1 MIPGND
7 SAELEKVLD
16 RLVDDYVSRN
26 SAARILRAKLEDA
39 GVGFRPVID
48 HITVRTLDIDRCAEK
63 FLALGYAYSETLSYD
78 DWFAKVY
85 RTSGYPALFIDQGYV
100 DARGQS
106 SIIPAWVNRFGDDT
120 LHHVAV
126 RVEDIEQ
133 ALARLKA
140 AGIVFAEEIV
150 GKRGGV
156 LRQIFTAPERVDG
169 QPFSVLELTERHYG
183 FLGFSPPQA
192 AGLMKS
198 TRT

>member
-156 LRQIFTAPERVDG
+156 LRQIFSVPERVDG
-169 QPFSVLELTERHYG
+169 QPFSVLELTERHQG
-183 FLGFSPPQA
+183 FLGFSPPHA
-192 AGLMKS
+192 DGLMKS